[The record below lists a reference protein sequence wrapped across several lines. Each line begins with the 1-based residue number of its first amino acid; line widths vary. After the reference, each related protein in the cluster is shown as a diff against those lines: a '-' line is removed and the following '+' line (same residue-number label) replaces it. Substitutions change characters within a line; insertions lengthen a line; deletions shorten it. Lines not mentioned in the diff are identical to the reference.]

1 MLRRTKIWCGAAK
14 VEQSACNSA
23 MQGREVQSMRASVT
37 QPQRDELVRLLRD
50 TRSAYDYDGIVS
62 LIAGVLAAPA
72 EVGSAWHRL
81 VAEAVP
87 EALAD
92 ELDALQTAMARDY
105 RDGLDAEDFTRLPR
119 PNRLFRLREELT
131 MHSIDGF
138 IVPRADEHQ
147 GEYVP
152 PRGQRLAWLTGFTGS
167 AGLAIVL
174 RDRAALFVDGRYTL
188 QAAAQVDTRS
198 FEIHHLIDEPP
209 AQWVSGALAR
219 GTVLGYDPWLHTPNE
234 AERFRAGAQKAGAEL
249 CAVTKNPV
257 DRVWS
262 ESPAPPLAPV
272 VPHPDRFAGET
283 SQSKRARLGRGLADE
298 GVAAALLTMPESIA
312 WLLNIR
318 GGDVPHTPLPLS
330 FAMLRRD
337 GSVTLFIDPRKLAP
351 GLERHFGNEV
361 TVMSPE
367 ALGPA
372 LDVLAA
378 EGGRVQADPATA
390 ASWIFD
396 RLQAAKADIHRAN
409 DPCLLPKACKNPTE
423 IDGTRAAHRRDGAAL
438 TRFLAW
444 LAREA
449 PKEGLAEIAASDQ
462 LEAFRREGEHFRDL
476 SFPTISG
483 AGSNGAIVHYRA
495 TPETEKRLEPGSLY
509 LLDSGAQY
517 LDGTTDVTRT
527 ISIGE
532 PTKEMRDRFTRVL
545 KGHIALALARFPRG
559 TTGTQLDAFARRA
572 LWQEGLD
579 YDHGTGHGVG
589 SYLGV
594 HEGPQRISKAPN
606 GQPLL
611 PGMIVSNEP
620 GYYKTGA
627 YGIRIENLVLVQPAA
642 DGAEREMLGFET
654 LTLAPIDRNL
664 IEPSLL
670 DEEEIDWLDTYHER
684 VRETLTPLVDP
695 DTAHWL
701 AEATRPVGELAE
713 TPLNGDSAAE

>member
-1 MLRRTKIWCGAAK
+1 MTSIL
-14 VEQSACNSA
+14 
-23 MQGREVQSMRASVT
+23 T
-37 QPQRDELVRLLRD
+37 QPKRDELGQMLDAAGSV
-50 TRSAYDYDGIVS
+50 YDPEGVGA

-72 EVGSAWHRL
+72 EIGIGWHVL
-81 VAEAVP
+81 VADPTPQPLADRL
-87 EALAD
+87 EALRD
-92 ELDALQTAMARDY
+92 AMAAGY
-105 RDGLDAEDFTRLPR
+105 HDGLGADDFTRLPR
-119 PNRLFRLREELT
+119 SERLARLRTELAAR
-131 MHSIDGF
+131 HLDGF
-138 IVPRADEHQ
+138 IVPRGDEHQ

-152 PRGQRLAWLTGFTGS
+152 PRGQRLAWLTGFSGS

-188 QAAAQVDTRS
+188 QAAAQVDTDS
-198 FEIHHLIDEPP
+198 FEIHHLIEEPP
-209 AQWVSGALAR
+209 AQWITSVLRKGEVLA
-219 GTVLGYDPWLHTPNE
+219 YDPWLHTPHE
-234 AERFRAGAQKAGAEL
+234 VERFRSAAEKAGASLRGIAE
-249 CAVTKNPV
+249 NPL
-257 DRVWS
+257 DRVWAGQ
-262 ESPAPPLAPV
+262 PAAPIAPV
-272 VPHPDRFAGET
+272 VPQPELFAGE
-283 SQSKRARLGRGLADE
+283 SAAAKRTRLGRALQED
-298 GVAAALLTMPESIA
+298 GVAAVVLTMPESIA

-330 FAMLRRD
+330 FAILRQD
-337 GSVTLFIDPRKLAP
+337 GSVSLFIDRRKLVP
-351 GLERHFGNEV
+351 GIERHLGNAV
-361 TVMSPE
+361 TVLPPKQ
-367 ALGPA
+367 LGPA
-372 LDVLAA
+372 LDELAVQ
-378 EGGRVQADPATA
+378 GGTVQADPATA
-390 ASWIFD
+390 ASWVFD
-396 RLQAAKADIHRAN
+396 RLAAAGAKIHRAA
-409 DPCLLPKACKNPTE
+409 DPCLLPKASKNAAE

-449 PKEGLAEIAASDQ
+449 PKGELREIAASDR

-495 TPETEKRLEPGSLY
+495 TPETEKRLEPGTLY

-527 ISIGE
+527 VAVGQPSD
-532 PTKEMRDRFTRVL
+532 EMRDRFTRVL
-545 KGHIALALARFPRG
+545 KGHIALALARFPKG
-559 TTGTQLDAFARRA
+559 TTGTQLDGFARRA
-572 LWQEGLD
+572 LWQVGLD

-606 GQPLL
+606 SQALL

-627 YGIRIENLVLVQPAA
+627 YGIRIENLVLVQPA
-642 DGAEREMLGFET
+642 DGAAEREMFGFET

-670 DEEEIDWLDTYHER
+670 DEEESAWLDAYHER
-684 VRETLTPLVDP
+684 VRETLTPVVDP

-701 AEATRPVGELAE
+701 AEATRPVAR
-713 TPLNGDSAAE
+713 